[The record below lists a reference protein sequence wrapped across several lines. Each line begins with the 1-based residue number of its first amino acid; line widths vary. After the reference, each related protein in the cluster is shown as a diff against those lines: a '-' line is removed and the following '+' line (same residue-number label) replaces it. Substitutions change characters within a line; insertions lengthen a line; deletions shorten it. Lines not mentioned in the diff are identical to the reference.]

1 MADILRSQ
9 TNVMKLIFIVY
20 LRFYTIQLHSN
31 DIYNVYIYG
40 LNSYLTDY
48 QTCHLSD
55 AMPLSKPNLGYC

>member
-1 MADILRSQ
+1 
-9 TNVMKLIFIVY
+9 MKLIFIVY

-55 AMPLSKPNLGYC
+55 AMPLSKPILGYC